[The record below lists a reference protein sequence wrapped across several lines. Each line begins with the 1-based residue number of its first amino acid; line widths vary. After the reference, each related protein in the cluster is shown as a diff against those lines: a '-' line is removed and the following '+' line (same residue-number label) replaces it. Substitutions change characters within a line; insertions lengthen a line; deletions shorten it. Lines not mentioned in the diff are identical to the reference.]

1 MSRVLIIE
9 KRLTHYRVPLY
20 EKLRALLAAR
30 GIELLVGYGPPHV
43 SELSKNDVGTLD
55 WATDVPTRY
64 LADGRICLQAFGAVA
79 ETCDLLIVTQ
89 ENKLVSNL
97 LHQLRPTR
105 YPVALWGHGAN
116 LQGDP
121 GSLAERWKRW
131 VSRRAD
137 WWFAYTDYTLPLL
150 DAIGFDRSR
159 VTVVGNA
166 IDTQALQ
173 QCCEASE
180 AEGQAALRGRL
191 GIDPEAFTA
200 LYLGTFYAEKRL
212 DLLFDAALA
221 LRQRVPGFSLILAGS
236 GPEQAQVEAFC
247 REHPWSRLV
256 GQARGRLKSDVL
268 VACDVLL
275 NPGAVGLGILDS
287 FVAGRPMLTTHSRRH
302 GPEIAYLSPGV
313 NGEITEQ
320 TVDAYVEAVCRLQAQ
335 PEVYARMAARCRA
348 SARTYSIDAM
358 ARSFADG
365 IGQCLAAQLRPAAR
379 PSWPGLPR
387 G

>member
-20 EKLRALLAAR
+20 DKLRALLAAR
-30 GIELLVGYGPPHV
+30 GIELQVGYGPPHA
-43 SELSKNDVGTLD
+43 SEVSKNDGGTLD
-55 WATDVPTRY
+55 WATDIPTRY
-64 LADGRICLQAFGAVA
+64 LAGGRICLQSFGATA
-79 ETCDLLIVTQ
+79 RACDLLIVTQ

-97 LHQLRPTR
+97 LHQLWPTR

-150 DAIGFDRSR
+150 DAIGFDRAR

-166 IDTQALQ
+166 IDTQALEN
-173 QCCEASE
+173 CCQASE
-180 AEGQAALRGRL
+180 AEGQAALRARL
-191 GIDPEAFTA
+191 GIASDAFTA

-212 DLLFDAALA
+212 DLLYASALA
-221 LRQRVPGFSLILAGS
+221 LRQRIPGFSLILAGS

-247 REHPWSRLV
+247 RAHPWSQLV

-275 NPGAVGLGILDS
+275 NPGAVGLGILHS
-287 FVAGRPMLTTHSRRH
+287 LVAGRPMLTTYSRRH
-302 GPEIAYLSPGV
+302 GPEIAYLTPGV
-313 NGEITEQ
+313 NGEVTEQ
-320 TVDAYVEAVCRLQAQ
+320 AVGAYVDAICRLQAH
-335 PEVYARMAARCRA
+335 PEVYARMAAQCRD
-348 SARTYSIDAM
+348 SARTYSIDEM
-358 ARSFADG
+358 ARCFADG
-365 IGQCLAAQLRPAAR
+365 IVQCLQAQLRPAAR